1 MAAFLSTLS
10 VALWMLVVIRIVAAR
25 GTLADRT
32 LGANRFR
39 SRLLPTLVVAL
50 LAALAGGIAVAAAAD
65 EGWVIER
72 FDIRLEI
79 QRDGTIAAHEALD
92 VDFRGLSKHGI
103 FRDLFYL
110 FDYDGDYNRQYDI
123 RLADVTDA
131 GGRRQQVQTTTEGA
145 TRRFRIGD
153 PNRTI
158 SGKQTYRIA
167 YGIGG
172 ALNGFP
178 DHDELYWNASGNW
191 PVQVASA
198 RVVVTAPGG
207 AINRVE
213 CFQGYEGS
221 RERCTARFT
230 PDEATFSATRPLVEG
245 EQMTIVAGL
254 RKGVVADP
262 RPLLVRR
269 PRDITHAFD
278 RTPGLLAG
286 TLGGFL
292 VIFGAVATLWWR
304 IGRDRR
310 FVSLHYLSND
320 TQEEKLPLFGS
331 DPIVVEFEP
340 PDHLRPAQ
348 IGLLLDERADTLDVT
363 ATIID
368 LAVRGYLKIAELPAQ
383 GWFGRTDWELTRL
396 KEPDAG
402 LLEYERVVLKG
413 LFDSK
418 PSRKLSDLKT
428 KFYDDLAKAKSALYR
443 DAVTRKWFPRN
454 PNTTR
459 TVSRVAG
466 FLVAAAG
473 VALTILL
480 GRQWGAGLLG
490 LPVLAGG
497 LVLAMV
503 SRAMP
508 RRTALGREAMR
519 RALGFARY
527 IRTAETAQQSFAE
540 RANIFTS
547 YLPYAIAMKC
557 VDRWARA
564 FKDIDLKQATAAWYS
579 GNSRFDPGGFSSS
592 LGSFSASVSTAI
604 ASTPGGSGSSGFSG
618 GSSGGGGGGG
628 GGGSW

>member
-1 MAAFLSTLS
+1 MS
-10 VALWMLVVIRIVAAR
+10 R
-25 GTLADRT
+25 
-32 LGANRFR
+32 
-39 SRLLPTLVVAL
+39 RLLLTLVVTL
-50 LAALAGGIAVAAAAD
+50 LISLTAQTARAGAD
-65 EGWVIER
+65 EGWIIER

-79 QRDGTIAAHEALD
+79 RRDGSIAAREALD
-92 VDFRGLSKHGI
+92 VDFRGLAKHGI

-123 RLADVTDA
+123 RLAEVTDA
-131 GGRRQQVQTTTEGA
+131 SGRRHKVETTTEGA

-153 PNRTI
+153 PDRTI

-178 DHDELYWNASGNW
+178 DHDELYWNASGSW
-191 PVQVASA
+191 PVQAAAVS
-198 RVVVTAPGG
+198 VVVTAPGG

-213 CFQGYEGS
+213 CFQGREGS
-221 RERCTARFT
+221 REHCSARFT
-230 PDEATFSATRPLVEG
+230 PDEATFSTTRPLADG

-254 RKGVVADP
+254 RKGAVAEP

-269 PRDITHAFD
+269 PRDITHSFD
-278 RTPGLLAG
+278 RTPGLLAA
-286 TLGGFL
+286 TLAGFL
-292 VIFGAVATLWWR
+292 VIFGGVATLWWR

-310 FVSLHYLSND
+310 FVSLHYLSDD

-340 PDHLRPAQ
+340 PDRLRPAQ

-402 LLEYERVVLKG
+402 LLEYERIVLEG

-443 DAVTRKWFPRN
+443 DAVTRRWFPRN

-490 LPVLAGG
+490 LPVVAGG

-527 IRTAETAQQSFAE
+527 IRTAETQQQSFAE
-540 RANIFTS
+540 RANIFTT
-547 YLPYAIAMKC
+547 YLPYAIALKC

-564 FKDIDLKQATAAWYS
+564 FKDIDLQQATAAFYT
-579 GNSRFDPGGFSSS
+579 GHSRFDAGGFSSS
-592 LGSFSASVSTAI
+592 LGSFSASVSSAI
-604 ASTPGGSGSSGFSG
+604 ASTPGGSGGSGFSGG

>member
-1 MAAFLSTLS
+1 MPFVLQS
-10 VALWMLVVIRIVAAR
+10 RIFGR
-25 GTLADRT
+25 
-32 LGANRFR
+32 ANASR
-39 SRLLPTLVVAL
+39 SRLLLTLVVAL
-50 LAALAGGIAVAAAAD
+50 LVAPAAVAQED
-65 EGWVIER
+65 WVIER
-72 FDIRLEI
+72 FDIRLDI
-79 QRDGTIAAHEALD
+79 QRDGSIDAHEALD
-92 VDFRGLSKHGI
+92 VDFRGLSRHGI
-103 FRDLFYL
+103 FRDFFYL
-110 FDYDGDYNRQYDI
+110 FDYDEAYNRQYDI
-123 RLADVTDA
+123 RLMGVTDA
-131 GGRRQQVQTTTEGA
+131 DGRRQQVQSTTEGA

-153 PNRTI
+153 PDRTL

-178 DHDELYWNASGNW
+178 DRDELYWNASGTW
-191 PVQVASA
+191 PVRVTALA
-198 RVVVTAPGG
+198 VVVTAPGG
-207 AINRVE
+207 AIERVE
-213 CFQGYEGS
+213 CFQGREGS
-221 RERCTARFT
+221 RERCSARFT
-230 PDEATFSATRPLVEG
+230 PDEATFTATRPLADG

-254 RKGVVADP
+254 RKGVVAEP

-269 PRDITHAFD
+269 PRDITRSFD
-278 RTPGLLAG
+278 RTPGLLAAM
-286 TLGGFL
+286 LAGFL
-292 VIFGAVATLWWR
+292 VILGGVATLWWR
-304 IGRDRR
+304 VGRDRR
-310 FVSLHYLSND
+310 FVSLHYLSDD
-320 TQEEKLPLFGS
+320 TQEERVPLFGA

-368 LAVRGYLKIAELPAQ
+368 LAVRGYLKITELPAK
-383 GWFGRTDWELTRL
+383 GWFGRTDWELASL

-402 LLEYERVVLKG
+402 LLEYERIVLKG

-428 KFYDDLAKAKSALYR
+428 KFYGDLSKAKSALYR

-459 TVSRVAG
+459 TISRVGGWVVAG
-466 FLVAAAG
+466 LG
-473 VALTILL
+473 VGLTILL

-490 LPVLAGG
+490 LPVVAGG
-497 LVLAMV
+497 MALALM

-527 IRTAETAQQSFAE
+527 IRTAEIQQQSFAE

-547 YLPYAIAMKC
+547 YLPYAIAIKC

-564 FKDIDLKQATAAWYS
+564 FKDIDLQQATAAWYA

-592 LGSFSASVSTAI
+592 LGSFSASVTSTI
-604 ASTPGGSGSSGFSG
+604 ASTPGGSGGSGFSG